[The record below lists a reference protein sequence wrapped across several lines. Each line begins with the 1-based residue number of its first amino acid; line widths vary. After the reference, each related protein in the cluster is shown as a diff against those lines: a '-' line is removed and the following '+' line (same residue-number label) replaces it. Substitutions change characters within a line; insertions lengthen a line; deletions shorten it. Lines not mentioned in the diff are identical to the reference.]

1 MLTAEPILLPCASL
15 QEIATLTDGDVVK
28 YSNRISSDY
37 AGEYSLFFANCLEET
52 VVSFDIRVSLYN
64 VDSSGSP
71 DFLSV
76 GETELPIIY
85 MVWHMLHQS
94 SQKPSLSCLPPL
106 CS

>member
-1 MLTAEPILLPCASL
+1 MLPRASP

-37 AGEYSLFFANCLEET
+37 AGEYSLFFANCLEDT

-64 VDSSGSP
+64 VDSNGSP

-85 MVWHMLHQS
+85 MVRHMLHQRS
-94 SQKPSLSCLPPL
+94 RSPPCPAFLPSAA
-106 CS
+106 